1 MSTHKKSTL
10 PSILDAYLPPQ
21 HKKQCDRGQKNRQQK
36 TGEPGKHRKLTPLNE
51 DEEDRKM
58 KTRKACQEQRHLEV
72 YKNMYKLW
80 NAMRLQ
86 YMDLLSKKVQRQ
98 RHEIKERDLQFQRN
112 IEEQEKKQNTTR
124 RLFGQQSEC
133 SQLGHEI
140 KYPQSIPKSH
150 FYMIVELQDQLA
162 KSGILKNQG
171 DYEEFWRLLKQTSCA
186 MQFETKLQD
195 VKLKMIKSL
204 PRFNKRPVQDPAR
217 SPCVARKRNNY
228 LTKGGLPGLSTFQHI
243 NHLVSKQRKVQEET
257 EQMFPKVMVPHPSAF
272 QMFSTKQSNTQ
283 TVINSRP
290 KSGIP
295 GMKSLK
301 KMQQKPHH
309 RQQYLDKLYQMY
321 RRSFANMAEAQR
333 LLERSGH
340 FMEFEE
346 PSIQDFMFCQEID
359 TTERVTQSQ
368 RTSIGVF
375 PALNAAYLCEESNS
389 RSLKEFE
396 KQDETSGGINMEAV
410 SQKLNEQSW
419 NQAPPDPVN
428 VYVPLTIEEIL
439 QNNYIVEAK
448 RPSSL
453 WINYTNTGMREAKGL
468 EQTLSTEYSL
478 NTTPTIL
485 VTKGGGKGFN

>member
-112 IEEQEKKQNTTR
+112 IEEQEKKQ
-124 RLFGQQSEC
+124 
-133 SQLGHEI
+133 
-140 KYPQSIPKSH
+140 
-150 FYMIVELQDQLA
+150 IVELQDQLA

>member
-257 EQMFPKVMVPHPSAF
+257 EQMFPK
-272 QMFSTKQSNTQ
+272 
-283 TVINSRP
+283 
-290 KSGIP
+290 
-295 GMKSLK
+295 MKSLK